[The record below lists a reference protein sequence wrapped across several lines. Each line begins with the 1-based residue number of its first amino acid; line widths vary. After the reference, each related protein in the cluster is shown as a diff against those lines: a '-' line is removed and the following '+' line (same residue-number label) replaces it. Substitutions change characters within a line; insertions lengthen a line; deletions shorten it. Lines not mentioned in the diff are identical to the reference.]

1 MSRDMHN
8 DGEKRRAELVV
19 RNAGESARDEEIA
32 NQNRNMESS
41 VNAMNANSQANNA
54 AEANLVQK
62 VQARAQYETLEQ
74 RKGRLANAA
83 VSGISD
89 LMKSKKSDQLTKQF
103 NDAASLKSKWNNEY
117 KVRYDTAVAAGETDK
132 VKQIKTEFIQLNKFD
147 PDELDKQMMGV
158 KTQFRALEA

>member
-1 MSRDMHN
+1 MHN

-19 RNAGESARDEEIA
+19 RNAGFVESARDEEIM

-54 AEANLVQK
+54 AEANLVAQK
-62 VQARAQYETLEQ
+62 VQARAQYETLEQQ

-132 VKQIKTEFIQLNKFD
+132 VKQIKLSLFNSISLILMNWIN
-147 PDELDKQMMGV
+147 
-158 KTQFRALEA
+158 R

>member
-1 MSRDMHN
+1 MREKKSRTCC
-8 DGEKRRAELVV
+8 K
-19 RNAGESARDEEIA
+19 NAGFVESARDEEIA

-54 AEANLVQK
+54 AEANLVAQK
-62 VQARAQYETLEQ
+62 VQARAQYETLEQQ

-132 VKQIKTEFIQLNKFD
+132 VKQIKLSLFNSISLILMNWIN
-147 PDELDKQMMGV
+147 
-158 KTQFRALEA
+158 R

>member
-1 MSRDMHN
+1 MHN

-19 RNAGESARDEEIA
+19 RNAGFVESARDEIA

-54 AEANLVQK
+54 AEANLVAQK

-74 RKGRLANAA
+74 QRKGRLANAA
-83 VSGISD
+83 VGISD

-103 NDAASLKSKWNNEY
+103 NDAALKSKWNNEY
-117 KVRYDTAVAAGETDK
+117 KVRYDTVAAGETDK
-132 VKQIKTEFIQLNKFD
+132 VKQN
-147 PDELDKQMMGV
+147 
-158 KTQFRALEA
+158 

>member
-1 MSRDMHN
+1 MT
-8 DGEKRRAELVV
+8 EKKRRAELVV
-19 RNAGESARDEEIA
+19 RNAGFVESARDEEIA

-54 AEANLVQK
+54 AETNLVAQK
-62 VQARAQYETLEQ
+62 VQARAQYETLEQQ

-132 VKQIKTEFIQLNKFD
+132 VKQIKLSLFNSISLILMNWIN
-147 PDELDKQMMGV
+147 
-158 KTQFRALEA
+158 R

>member
-1 MSRDMHN
+1 
-8 DGEKRRAELVV
+8 
-19 RNAGESARDEEIA
+19 
-32 NQNRNMESS
+32 MESS

-54 AEANLVQK
+54 AEANLVAQK
-62 VQARAQYETLEQ
+62 VQARAQYETLEQQ

-132 VKQIKTEFIQLNKFD
+132 VKQIKLS
-147 PDELDKQMMGV
+147 L
-158 KTQFRALEA
+158 TQ

>member
-1 MSRDMHN
+1 
-8 DGEKRRAELVV
+8 
-19 RNAGESARDEEIA
+19 
-32 NQNRNMESS
+32 MESS

-54 AEANLVQK
+54 ETNLVAQK
-62 VQARAQYETLEQ
+62 VQARAQYETLEQQ

-117 KVRYDTAVAAGETDK
+117 KVRYDTAVAAGEISQT
-132 VKQIKTEFIQLNKFD
+132 NKKLSLFNSIS
-147 PDELDKQMMGV
+147 LILMNWIN
-158 KTQFRALEA
+158 R

>member
-1 MSRDMHN
+1 VTYN
-8 DGEKRRAELVV
+8 DGEKRELVV
-19 RNAGESARDEEIA
+19 RNAGFVESARDEEK

-54 AEANLVQK
+54 AEANLVAQK
-62 VQARAQYETLEQ
+62 VQARAQYETLEQQ

-103 NDAASLKSKWNNEY
+103 DAASLKSKWNND

-132 VKQIKTEFIQLNKFD
+132 VKQIKLSLFNSISLILMNWIN
-147 PDELDKQMMGV
+147 
-158 KTQFRALEA
+158 R

>member
-1 MSRDMHN
+1 
-8 DGEKRRAELVV
+8 
-19 RNAGESARDEEIA
+19 
-32 NQNRNMESS
+32 MESS

-54 AEANLVQK
+54 AEANLVAQK

-74 RKGRLANAA
+74 QRNRLANAA

-117 KVRYDTAVAAGETDK
+117 KVRYDTAVAG
-132 VKQIKTEFIQLNKFD
+132 
-147 PDELDKQMMGV
+147 
-158 KTQFRALEA
+158 